1 MFYSFSFSCFSE
13 VFLDNRTLEVVIV
26 LRVCFDA
33 DKGRSLIWWHHQAK
47 LIFTLFLSFS
57 LVYWQMLSL
66 IACQVNNC
74 DWQCSK
80 VNCASA
86 YHLQNLLLQ
95 PCWYLY
101 LLNITDFFSNSTD
114 RFYCF
119 ISHIYYFYLLH
130 YTDYKYHKP

>member
-1 MFYSFSFSCFSE
+1 MFYLFSFSVCLR
-13 VFLDNRTLEVVIV
+13 VFLDNRRLEVVIV

-33 DKGRSLIWWHHQAK
+33 DKGRSLIWWCHQVK
-47 LIFTLFLSFS
+47 FIFTLFLSFS

-66 IACQVNNC
+66 IDCQVNNC
-74 DWQCSK
+74 YWQWSK

-101 LLNITDFFSNSTD
+101 LINITDFFSNSTD
-114 RFYCF
+114 SFYCF
-119 ISHIYYFYLLH
+119 ILHIYYLCLLH
-130 YTDYKYHKP
+130 YTDYTYHKP